1 MNKST
6 LVIAAIAGAAMSTSA
21 MGAITITQGPAQQA
35 FIDYEINF
43 DEPGVPTGV
52 TLPTNFYQGSHGATI
67 TPGQAGTGGVYDWS
81 TYLGFPTGTG
91 LSYLGP
97 NGVTFVFDYAVTG
110 LDLQMLDPAGPGGPF
125 GGGARID
132 LFDNGSTVGS
142 LFFGPAWGGTGDEW
156 LHVIADGGDS
166 FDSFTVQGFGN
177 PPTTYIDNV
186 TWTPA
191 PGSLALLGFAGMAMR
206 RRRA

>member
-6 LVIAAIAGAAMSTSA
+6 LVIAAIAGAGMSTSA
-21 MGAITITQGPAQQA
+21 MGAITVTQGAAQNA
-35 FIDYEINF
+35 FGDYSITF

-52 TLPTNFYQGSHGATI
+52 ALPTNFYQGSHGVTI
-67 TPGQAGTGGVYDWS
+67 TPGQANTGGVDDW
-81 TYLGFPTGTG
+81 TTINGFPTGTG
-91 LSYLGP
+91 LAYLGP
-97 NGVTFVFDYAVTG
+97 NGVSFAFDYSVTG
-110 LDLQMLDPAGPGGPF
+110 FDFQVLDPSGPGGPF

-132 LFDNGSTVGS
+132 LFDNGSNVGS
-142 LFFGPAWGGTGDEW
+142 LFFTPAWGGAGDEW
-156 LHVIADGGDS
+156 FHVIADGGDS
-166 FDSFTVQGFGN
+166 FDTVQVQGFGF
-177 PPTTYIDNV
+177 PPTTYVDNA